1 MFIYMTWE
9 PANITYLWR
18 TRFDPHLIQPS
29 HERKYCYDSTKISAI
44 WLIWRL
50 KWPRRPQKTRHSC
63 QFLNNLGRKFKIMVE
78 IECEIASK
86 SDMVAEKL
94 YIFQD
99 EYLANFLSFEKF
111 YHKKSKIPTK
121 MNFPKMSFL
130 HELAKIE
137 IFMVMFHSIF
147 WLPIPPPGRTHGIAR
162 VMACGCHP
170 RDCTRPP
177 RDCTRRCP
185 GGRGVGKKIEGH
197 ITMKISILSNSF
209 KNDIFEKSIFVGIFH
224 VLP

>member
-1 MFIYMTWE
+1 
-9 PANITYLWR
+9 
-18 TRFDPHLIQPS
+18 
-29 HERKYCYDSTKISAI
+29 
-44 WLIWRL
+44 
-50 KWPRRPQKTRHSC
+50 
-63 QFLNNLGRKFKIMVE
+63 MVE

-130 HELAKIE
+130 HELAKME

-147 WLPIPPPGRTHGIAR
+147 WLPILPPGSTHGIAR
-162 VMACGCHP
+162 VMASGYHP
-170 RDCTRPP
+170 RNCTRPP

-209 KNDIFEKSIFVGIFH
+209 KNDIFEKSIFVEIFDI
-224 VLP
+224 LP